1 MAKKKLSKKYKGGAN
16 SGDIHLNEIKKL
28 LEERKLSGSNQ
39 EINDAILSYRVL
51 LYRFTST
58 YSQEKKEILKLINV
72 GYEVNEK
79 IKYLH
84 DRINKLKEEKDLLEQ
99 KTDIPPKEKII
110 SIKIIDNEVDRLI
123 SQERIKEKELESI
136 FDEIEKFFIENKTV
150 NLTFEK
156 EKIKIPKQESSLSL
170 QIHKGG
176 GNKRKKIKRTKKNK
190 KRGTMRKK

>member
-1 MAKKKLSKKYKGGAN
+1 MPKKKLSKKYKGGAN
-16 SGDIHLNEIKKL
+16 TKDIHLNEIKKL

-58 YSQEKKEILKLINV
+58 YSQEKKEILELINV
-72 GYEVNEK
+72 GYKVNEK

-84 DRINKLKEEKDLLEQ
+84 DIINKLKEEKDLLIQ
-99 KTDIPPKEKII
+99 KTDIPPEEKIV
-110 SIKIIDNEVDRLI
+110 SIKIINNEVDRFI

>member
-1 MAKKKLSKKYKGGAN
+1 MPKKKLSKKYKGGAN

-58 YSQEKKEILKLINV
+58 YSQEKKEILKLINT
-72 GYEVNEK
+72 GYGVNGT

-84 DRINKLKEEKDLLEQ
+84 DRINKLKTKKDLLEQ
-99 KTDIPPKEKII
+99 KTDIPPKEKIV
-110 SIKIIDNEVDRLI
+110 SLKIIDNEVDRLI

-190 KRGTMRKK
+190 KRRTMRKK

>member
-16 SGDIHLNEIKKL
+16 TKDIHLNEIKKL

-58 YSQEKKEILKLINV
+58 YSQEKKEILELINV
-72 GYEVNEK
+72 GYGVNEK

-84 DRINKLKEEKDLLEQ
+84 DRI
-99 KTDIPPKEKII
+99 
-110 SIKIIDNEVDRLI
+110 
-123 SQERIKEKELESI
+123 IKEKELESI
-136 FDEIEKFFIENKTV
+136 FDKIEKFFIENKTV

-190 KRGTMRKK
+190 KRRTMRKK